1 MESLVHKLIGKYA
14 KQFQCPQ
21 YVAVK
26 ELRDAG
32 DRQKLFRSWE
42 KEADIL
48 RKMNKLEQP
57 HIVRFFT
64 AFKRGIPGN
73 ESHYLMFEWADGG
86 NLRDFWKTFNRP
98 ALNADLVK
106 ATVRQILGLAE
117 AISRAHYPVS
127 TPSPSGMNFRHGDL
141 KPENILWFKDGG
153 DRDGIG
159 TFKIGDW
166 GLAKQHQFFTELRS
180 FRTTTSGGT
189 RIYEPPEEAASQGAK
204 LLVPGRTGKKRSR
217 LYDIWAMG
225 CITLEFL
232 IWLVYGYDQ
241 AEQFIAKI
249 IQSNPNAPR
258 FYQVRQDNI
267 NQSVATVHE
276 VAEKWMDHMAKDPI
290 FSAGETAL
298 GNVLELLRK
307 RLLVVKLP
315 ERLGTSDFRSNDI
328 MTPRRDALSDGAII
342 ADPVDHSTTSE
353 MAKSSTREI
362 PGIVLSEPEET
373 QAELTQETPGIVV
386 TEPEAPQDSQDA
398 DPKLFSRLFSKPGW
412 ERARSDQFYDSMLEI
427 AGEDEKDSYW
437 FTGPPNPS
445 KGPYAD
451 IVHVIRQGGTYQAVD
466 SEGITESRKHGTA
479 PKSESAQMA
488 GLVVPSSNQVRLNS
502 VCECL
507 R

>member
-1 MESLVHKLIGKYA
+1 MGSSSPDREGRTAESPAAKKNPTKLKAEVKKSLIASQFASGFEFLPEGAIDKLFIYGIETFCKKLQWIVLALVFSINEPGYDLGPSCVLPFPEKIVKWGGTFGDVSRCEIHPSHLLDPSN
-14 KQFQCPQ
+14 QCPQ

-48 RKMNKLEQP
+48 RKMNKLEQL

-86 NLRDFWKTFNRP
+86 
-98 ALNADLVK
+98 
-106 ATVRQILGLAE
+106 
-117 AISRAHYPVS
+117 
-127 TPSPSGMNFRHGDL
+127 
-141 KPENILWFKDGG
+141 

-159 TFKIGDW
+159 TFKVGDW

-189 RIYEPPEEAASQGAK
+189 RIYEPPEEAASQGAN
-204 LLVPGRTGKKRSR
+204 LVPGRTGKKRSR

-290 FSAGETAL
+290 FSADETAL

-328 MTPRRDALSDGAII
+328 MTPRRDALSDGAIS
-342 ADPVDHSTTSE
+342 ADPVDQSTTSE
-353 MAKSSTREI
+353 MAKGPTREI
-362 PGIVLSEPEET
+362 PGIVLSEPEEA
-373 QAELTQETPGIVV
+373 QAESTQETPGIVV
-386 TEPEAPQDSQDA
+386 SEPEALQDSQDA

-437 FTGPPNPS
+437 FTDPP
-445 KGPYAD
+445 
-451 IVHVIRQGGTYQAVD
+451 IL
-466 SEGITESRKHGTA
+466 RKVLMPT
-479 PKSESAQMA
+479 
-488 GLVVPSSNQVRLNS
+488 LNM
-502 VCECL
+502 
-507 R
+507 